1 MHDPPSSPPAN
12 IDATNCLMNASS
24 ALAESAAFD
33 RQQIHDE
40 LRQRRATFHAILDS
54 SPAGELLQ
62 PSNGTRWNNEE
73 LLFHM
78 LFGYIVVV
86 ALIRII
92 KVLGL
97 LPRPATKPVAF
108 LLKASSRLFNSINY
122 WGSRLGANLYNHRRM
137 GPKFDRVT
145 ASLATTLDRTS
156 EASLRRGMH
165 YPTSWDPFFKAYM
178 TLADL
183 FHYPTQH
190 FDFHQRQLQLDS
202 VQPHRP

>member
-1 MHDPPSSPPAN
+1 LTRPDHAPLSAPARP
-12 IDATNCLMNASS
+12 
-24 ALAESAAFD
+24 ALVD
-33 RQQIHDE
+33 RQQLRDE
-40 LRQRRATFHAILDS
+40 LRQRRETFHAILDS
-54 SPAGELLQ
+54 SSTHELLK

-78 LFGYIVVV
+78 LFGYVVVV
-86 ALIRII
+86 ALIRMI

-97 LPRPATKPVAF
+97 LPPPATKPLAF
-108 LLKASSRLFNSINY
+108 VLNASSRPFNAINY
-122 WGSRLGANLYNHRRM
+122 WGSRLGAKLYNHRRM
-137 GPKFDRVT
+137 GPKFDRVA

-165 YPTSWDPFFKAYM
+165 YPTRWDPFFKEYM
-178 TLADL
+178 TLADV

-202 VQPHRP
+202 AQPHRP

>member
-1 MHDPPSSPPAN
+1 MNPA
-12 IDATNCLMNASS
+12 S
-24 ALAESAAFD
+24 APAESPALD

-40 LRQRRATFHAILDS
+40 LRQRRATLHAILDS
-54 SPAGELLQ
+54 TTAGELLRS
-62 PSNGTRWNNEE
+62 SNGTRWNNEE

-92 KVLGL
+92 KVFGL
-97 LPRPATKPVAF
+97 LPRPATKPFA
-108 LLKASSRLFNSINY
+108 LLLNASSRPFNAINY
-122 WGSRLGANLYNHRRM
+122 WGSRCGAKLYNHRRM
-137 GPKFDRVT
+137 SAKFDRVA

-165 YPTSWDPFFKAYM
+165 YPTRWDPFFRGYM
-178 TLADL
+178 TLADV

-190 FDFHQRQLQLDS
+190 FDFHQRQLRLES
-202 VQPHRP
+202 AQPHRP

>member
-1 MHDPPSSPPAN
+1 VTKPLDEPSSAP
-12 IDATNCLMNASS
+12 
-24 ALAESAAFD
+24 AESAPLD

-54 SPAGELLQ
+54 STAGELLQ

-78 LFGYIVVV
+78 LFGYMVVV
-86 ALIRII
+86 VLLRMV

-97 LPRPATKPVAF
+97 LPRTVSRAF
-108 LLKASSRLFNSINY
+108 ALLLNASTRPFNAINY
-122 WGSRLGANLYNHRRM
+122 WGSRLGAVYYNDRRM
-137 GPKFDRVT
+137 GPKFDRVA
-145 ASLATTLDRTS
+145 ASLANALDRTRD
-156 EASLRRGMH
+156 ASLRRGMH
-165 YPTSWDPFFKAYM
+165 YPTRWDPFFKEYM
-178 TLADL
+178 TLADV

-202 VQPHRP
+202 AQPHRP